1 MVERLVAN
9 EKVEGSTPFA
19 RSIKNRTMIIWIA
32 SYPKSGNTYVRS
44 FLSSYYYSNKGKFD
58 FELLL
63 NIKQFPALS
72 YSSKKAYTFL
82 DAANNWIPNQKNFFN
97 KDKFYFLKTH
107 NSLEEYFGKKF
118 TTSSETAGAI
128 YIVRDP
134 RNVILSMC
142 NHYSL
147 NLDEAYAKMVDNNS
161 SLSFKTA
168 DSDYSNFT
176 FLGKWSDHYWSWKN
190 NISFKTLIIRYED
203 LRDNTHEEFKKIL
216 NFIEDLKG
224 TKNNIDEKKMINSID
239 STSFSN
245 LKNKEKLYGFGE
257 SAFSKDGKSINF
269 FNLGFKNRWE
279 KLLSKEMS
287 NKIKHEFIN
296 EFKDLNYE

>member
-1 MVERLVAN
+1 
-9 EKVEGSTPFA
+9 
-19 RSIKNRTMIIWIA
+19 MIIWIA

-44 FLSSYYYSNKGKFD
+44 FLSAYYYSKKGKFD

-63 NIKQFPALS
+63 NIKQFPAIR

-82 DAANNWIPNQKNFFN
+82 DAASSWIPNQKNFFK
-97 KDKFYFLKTH
+97 KDEFYFLKTH
-107 NSLEEYFGKKF
+107 NSLEEYFGNKF

-134 RNVILSMC
+134 RNVISSMC

-147 NLDEAYAKMVDNNS
+147 NLDEAYAKMIDNNS

-168 DSDYSNFT
+168 DGDFSNFT
-176 FLGKWSDHYWSWKN
+176 FLGSWSNHYRSWKN
-190 NISFKTLIIRYED
+190 DLNFKTLIIKYED
-203 LRDNTHEEFKKIL
+203 LRDNTYEEFNKIL
-216 NFIEDLKG
+216 NFIENLKG
-224 TKNNIDEKKMINSID
+224 TNNEINEEKMINSIN

-257 SAFSKDGKSINF
+257 STVSKDGKSINF
-269 FNLGFKNRWE
+269 FNLGFNNKWE
-279 KLLSKEMS
+279 KFLSKEIS
-287 NKIKHEFIN
+287 DKIKDQFLN
-296 EFKDLNYE
+296 ELKELNYE